1 MAVNKIGDKGAEALA
16 TALGTNKSLITLDL
30 RGEHPG
36 GHGHGDAS
44 YRGAGLH
51 ARTRLH
57 VALASPI
64 TTLAHDPGS
73 TTLLITRSLTHL
85 TAPSVSPATPLT
97 ALTAASLARYVVHF
111 LSVVR
116 QRHWPRA
123 GIEHQESC

>member
-1 MAVNKIGDKGAEALA
+1 MADNKIGNEGAAALA
-16 TALGTNKSLITLDL
+16 TALGTNKSLITLG
-30 RGEHPG
+30 RYGEHPG
-36 GHGHGDAS
+36 GHGDAS

-51 ARTRLH
+51 ARTRPL

-85 TAPSVSPATPLT
+85 TAPSVSLSTPLT

-116 QRHWPRA
+116 QQHWRRA
-123 GIEHQESC
+123 AIEHRESS

>member
-1 MAVNKIGDKGAEALA
+1 MADNDIGDTGAAALA
-16 TALGTNKSLITLDL
+16 TALGTNKSLITFDL

-51 ARTRLH
+51 ARTRPL

-97 ALTAASLARYVVHF
+97 APTAASLARYVVHF

-116 QRHWPRA
+116 QRR
-123 GIEHQESC
+123 

>member
-1 MAVNKIGDKGAEALA
+1 MAGNRIGKEGAEALA
-16 TALGTNKSLITLDL
+16 TALKTNKSLITLDL

-36 GHGHGDAS
+36 RHGHGDAS

-51 ARTRLH
+51 ARTRPL

-85 TAPSVSPATPLT
+85 TAPSVSLATPLT

-116 QRHWPRA
+116 QQHWRRA
-123 GIEHQESC
+123 EIEHRESS